1 MPLLFLFSS
10 FSRSYERLLSR
21 DQLIESQ
28 RSAHARTYSRGRAR
42 RIAAQPQEIRAV
54 IHASWCR
61 NRPRG
66 LATAFAHV
74 DDPRS
79 FRLFRACHCLERPA
93 NSLISR
99 GGHRLIQQPASR
111 WSADDAFY
119 GATCANS
126 ALGRRDFSL
135 SSSRFP
141 HRLLVNLE
149 FENRSIIIF
158 YIYIS
163 GINFKFNKKKS
174 IEAYSL

>member
-1 MPLLFLFSS
+1 MIILLPLLLFSS
-10 FSRSYERLLSR
+10 FLRSYERLLSR
-21 DQLIESQ
+21 GQLIENQ

-61 NRPRG
+61 NRPR

-99 GGHRLIQQPASR
+99 GGHRLIQQAASR
-111 WSADDAFY
+111 WSHRWCVLRARIPR
-119 GATCANS
+119 S
-126 ALGRRDFSL
+126 AIFLYPRRDSP
-135 SSSRFP
+135 ST
-141 HRLLVNLE
+141 
-149 FENRSIIIF
+149 
-158 YIYIS
+158 
-163 GINFKFNKKKS
+163 GG
-174 IEAYSL
+174 